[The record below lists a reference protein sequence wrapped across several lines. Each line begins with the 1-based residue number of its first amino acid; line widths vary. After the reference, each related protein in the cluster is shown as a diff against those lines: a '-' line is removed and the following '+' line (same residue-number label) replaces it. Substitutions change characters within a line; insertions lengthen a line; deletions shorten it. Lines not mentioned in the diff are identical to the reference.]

1 MPEESEITVYGTD
14 SNGRV
19 EFRGSLNSTGT
30 QTGRVS
36 STIPNTYNISQESL
50 DVLEER
56 RERTANLIARW
67 EEAVIGN
74 RNLQNNT
81 NSFEN
86 TARALANY
94 YSNSIITPPTTREEL
109 GVSWPM
115 QVPESPIFYIKWN
128 YTKRRRLYSWFRN
141 KWWTFRC
148 DIGEI
153 FQSLGIKS
161 KSLKAT
167 LDKKYLYYSRVIKQ
181 SFKYKV
187 KTKEEFF

>member
-1 MPEESEITVYGTD
+1 MPEEKET
-14 SNGRV
+14 N
-19 EFRGSLNSTGT
+19 GSLNSVGT

-36 STIPNTYNISQESL
+36 STIPNTSNISQESL

-56 RERTANLIARW
+56 RERTANLTARW
-67 EEAVIGN
+67 EETVVGN

-94 YSNSIITPPTTREEL
+94 YSNSIITPPPTTREEL

-115 QVPESPIFYIKWN
+115 TVPESPVFYIKWN

-141 KWWTFRC
+141 KWWNFRC
-148 DIGEI
+148 SFEEF
-153 FQSLGIKS
+153 FQFPNLKFLQ
-161 KSLKAT
+161 LKAA
-167 LDKKYLYYSRVIKQ
+167 LNKKYLYYSRLIKQ

-187 KTKEEFF
+187 KRKEEFF